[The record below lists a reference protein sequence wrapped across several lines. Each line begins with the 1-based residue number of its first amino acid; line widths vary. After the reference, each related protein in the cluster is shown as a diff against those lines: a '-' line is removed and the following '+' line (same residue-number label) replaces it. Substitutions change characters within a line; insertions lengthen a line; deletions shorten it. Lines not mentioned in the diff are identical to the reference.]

1 MKIYLLHIFLLLS
14 IFVTAQ
20 KFKEIKSNP
29 DYIWGEA
36 TNKYLDKADI
46 AALNM
51 LVSQISSRIKSNF
64 TYAIVESGSDL
75 KEYSELVINT
85 YSDIYL
91 QNTKRLIEKK
101 KNKYTVLR
109 FIDRTSLNKMFEN
122 RRDKILDYARLGI
135 LAEKDLRIGDAI
147 RYYYWSI
154 SLLKSH
160 PDFNTIKIRLDANN
174 EFTLITFL
182 QNKLNEIFNNININ
196 IVDAIINKD
205 QTTYMLEFKYSGQK
219 VQNLDYTYWIG
230 NSFSNLY
237 SVKDGLGAVEYF
249 HGQAKD
255 LSKIQLK
262 IEFFYS
268 DRSNLDPEVKAIL
281 ETPAA
286 VKIKQAEK
294 SIDIKNFNDS
304 VSGSISTKIQ
314 NVDPNNEMIFSAI
327 SNINQC
333 IINKDFD
340 LVNQYFSETGAK
352 YFNKL
357 IQYGNA
363 TLLSN
368 NTSPQVIRVGSYT
381 MVRSF
386 PMLFCFSNGKKK
398 FVEDII
404 YIFDENGK
412 IVNVNFGLNESTINS
427 ILNKSEQFADIDEK
441 YFLINLLETYK
452 TAYSVENLYF
462 IKKFFSDDALII
474 VGTALKYKETIDYMY
489 KNLET
494 QNVRYTKFTKA
505 EYLRHLERVFNT
517 NEYINLQF
525 EECTIKRSSRNNK
538 IFGIQL
544 AQNYYSTNYSDKGYL
559 FLMIDLNDLNNPV
572 IYVRTWQPEK
582 NPDGSIIGLENF
594 SIN

>member
-14 IFVTAQ
+14 ILVPAQ

-36 TNKYLDKADI
+36 SDKHLDKADI

-51 LVSQISSRIKSNF
+51 LVNQISSRIKSNF

-109 FIDRTSLNKMFEN
+109 YIDRTSLNKMFEN
-122 RRDKILDYARLGI
+122 RKDKILDYAKLGI

-182 QNKLNEIFNNININ
+182 QNKLNEIFNNIDVKI
-196 IVDAIINKD
+196 IDAIINKD
-205 QTTYMLEFKYSGQK
+205 QTTYILEFKYSGQK

-237 SVKDGLGAVEYF
+237 SVKDGLGAVEFF

-262 IEFFYS
+262 IEFSYS

-294 SIDIKNFNDS
+294 SIEIKDFNNS
-304 VSGSISTKIQ
+304 EINSISTQIQ
-314 NVDPNNEMIFSAI
+314 NVDSNNEMIFSSI

-333 IINKDFD
+333 IINKDFKA
-340 LVNQYFSETGAK
+340 VNQYFSETGAK

-368 NTSPQVIRVGSYT
+368 NTSPQVIRFGSYT

-386 PMLFCFSNGKKK
+386 PMLFSFSNGKKK
-398 FVEDII
+398 FVEDIV

-412 IVNVNFGLNESTINS
+412 IVNVNFALNESTINS
-427 ILNKSEQFADIDEK
+427 ILNKSEQFADIEEK

-452 TAYSVENLYF
+452 TAYSVENLDF

-474 VGTALKYKETIDYMY
+474 VGTVLKYKEPIDYMY
-489 KNLET
+489 KSLET
-494 QNVRYTKFTKA
+494 QNVKYTKYTKA

-525 EECTIKRSSRNNK
+525 EECTIKRSNRNNK

-582 NPDGSIIGLENF
+582 NPDGSIIGLEHF

>member
-91 QNTKRLIEKK
+91 QNTKRLNEKK

-122 RRDKILDYARLGI
+122 RKDKILDYARLGI

-160 PDFNTIKIRLDANN
+160 PDFNTIKIRLDANY

-182 QNKLNEIFNNININ
+182 QNKLNEIFNNIVVK
-196 IVDAIINKD
+196 IVDAIVNKD
-205 QTTYMLEFKYSGQK
+205 LTTYILDFKYSGQK
-219 VQNLDYTYWIG
+219 VQNLDYTYWTG

-237 SVKDGLGAVEYF
+237 SVKDGLGAVEFFY
-249 HGQAKD
+249 GQAKD

-262 IEFFYS
+262 IEFSYS

-294 SIDIKNFNDS
+294 SIYIKNFDDTETY
-304 VSGSISTKIQ
+304 SISTQMQ
-314 NVDPNNEMIFSAI
+314 NIDLDNEMIFSSI

-333 IINKDFD
+333 IINKDFESI
-340 LVNQYFSETGAK
+340 NQYFSETGAK

-357 IQYGNA
+357 IKYGNA

-368 NTSPQVIRVGSYT
+368 NTTPRLIRFGSYT

-386 PMLFCFSNGKKK
+386 PMLFSFSGKKK
-398 FVEDII
+398 FVEDIV

-452 TAYSVENLYF
+452 TAYSVENLDF
-462 IKKFFSDDALII
+462 IKKIFSDDALII
-474 VGTALKYKETIDYMY
+474 VGTVLKYKEPIDYMY

-494 QNVRYTKFTKA
+494 QNVKYTKYNKA

-525 EECTIKRSSRNNK
+525 DECIVKRSSRNNK

-559 FLMIDLNDLNNPV
+559 FLMIDLKDLSNPV